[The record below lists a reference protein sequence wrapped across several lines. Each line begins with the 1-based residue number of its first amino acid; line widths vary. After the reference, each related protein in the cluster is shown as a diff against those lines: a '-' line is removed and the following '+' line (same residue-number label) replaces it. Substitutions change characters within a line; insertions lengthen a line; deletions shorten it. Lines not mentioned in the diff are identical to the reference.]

1 MSFPRHVRRH
11 HDAHGLAHNAEESE
25 QEEYDTEEASE
36 RGRVKT
42 TTEVLPR
49 RVVGSQQRARPEPL
63 NKRGGKINTYLPSQ
77 QPRIAYCVEFPPR
90 SH

>member
-49 RVVGSQQRARPEPL
+49 RVVGSQQRARPEPPY
-63 NKRGGKINTYLPSQ
+63 KREGGNQHLSTKPTAPH
-77 QPRIAYCVEFPPR
+77 CVLR
-90 SH
+90 